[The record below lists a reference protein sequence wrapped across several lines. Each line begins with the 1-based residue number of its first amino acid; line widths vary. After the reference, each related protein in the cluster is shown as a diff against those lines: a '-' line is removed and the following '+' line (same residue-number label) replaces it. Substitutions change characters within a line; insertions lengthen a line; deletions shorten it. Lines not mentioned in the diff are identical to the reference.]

1 MFVLGSVFVLLRVLF
16 YFNFS
21 LSDEYV
27 MVFHCG
33 FIYISLMIKD
43 VENISTCSLVPCP
56 AFVTRFVQVIVP
68 FYCFCPFILKFIFLF
83 YFFQYMACLFF
94 LLMIPFEGYK
104 FLILIKSNLLFF
116 KIR

>member
-56 AFVTRFVQVIVP
+56 AFVTRLFK
-68 FYCFCPFILKFIFLF
+68 LLFLF
-83 YFFQYMACLFF
+83 IVFV
-94 LLMIPFEGYK
+94 
-104 FLILIKSNLLFF
+104 LLF
-116 KIR
+116 